1 MAIEETFKGLQQVK
15 RRQAERI
22 RKQQRKQQRVDTVFA
37 AGSILSRV
45 GNVFLR
51 EQASNFLNNEDNMA
65 KQAKYK
71 SFLNTANNSIEEYKK
86 AEAHEG
92 GVLQYL
98 TDKRSNYLMKD
109 ATEEYAKLDELNE
122 IELNKYIQSEARTWA
137 NTNKEVFESEYQ
149 EALKLGSFED
159 YQAALATEYKGP
171 KNVGEFFYRGAKGFF
186 AGKNKNQIRAS
197 NVKTTR
203 ATLMEQAGI
212 SVQAFDAAV
221 NSGYDVDSA
230 LTIQAAI
237 DDKKIN
243 RKEDVLISTDYVPE
257 VSQLYDG
264 KLSITYTVKTYETA
278 NGEKRV
284 ERTLEDKD
292 EINPNNKYALRASS
306 EAGFQATDLRPLPPA
321 TETKLN
327 EYNVPVTTRVIDFMN
342 PYGSKVPEAR
352 VVQRVFDL
360 AEDTT
365 VAMSRVTDQ
374 EMLQISGANN
384 RLAGVRTYKNNMT
397 DTYVGLAE
405 AYYTQGLDPETIT
418 PDQRDDARNLFLAET
433 AGELRVLVNKISE
446 TTPLFKDDEGKP
458 IPTNI
463 FNQSATGELTNIRM
477 TSEELMDIYHSDLV
491 PLYTMS
497 KLRSINSK
505 RSEDGRVFE
514 EEIKG
519 FDLKPENA
527 SLDMLVSLISL
538 ENSNTPVDVNGET
551 LQYLFDNINVEEI
564 PNLPKNYRIN
574 LLNSITRTESVED
587 WMDSATGQ
595 LDYYFKRNYSSF
607 DVGNIMRIVGA
618 LDKSTQARIFEN
630 TQNQERQGRNA
641 IQRYG
646 VTPNIPSD
654 SSPISSTMISD
665 FLRSNNAS

>member
-22 RKQQRKQQRVDTVFA
+22 RKQQRKQQRVDTMFA

-45 GNVFLR
+45 GNTFLR

-109 ATEEYAKLDELNE
+109 ATEEYAKLGELNE
-122 IELNKYIQSEARTWA
+122 IELNKYIQGEARTWA

-243 RKEDVLISTDYVPE
+243 RKEDVLISTEYADQ
-257 VSQLYDG
+257 VSRRFG
-264 KLSITYTVKTYETA
+264 GELSLTYTVNTYETA
-278 NGEKRV
+278 SGEKRV
-284 ERTLEDKD
+284 ERTLEDNND
-292 EINPNNKYALRASS
+292 INPNNKYAIKAAT
-306 EAGFQATDLRPLPPA
+306 EAGLESTDVTIRPPKI
-321 TETKLN
+321 EITKN
-327 EYNVPVTTRVIDFMN
+327 EWNVPITTSTSEVIDPWGNVVDRVITR
-342 PYGSKVPEAR
+342 K
-352 VVQRVFDL
+352 FDL
-360 AEDTT
+360 SEDTT
-365 VAMSRVTDQ
+365 VAMGRVTDQ

-384 RLAGVRTYKNNMT
+384 RLAGVRIYNNDTSQTYA
-397 DTYVGLAE
+397 GLAE
-405 AYYTQGLDPETIT
+405 AYYTQGLGDTAT
-418 PDQRDDARNLFLAET
+418 PDQINDARKLFQAET
-433 AGELRVLVNKISE
+433 AGELRVLVNKIATSAGQPE
-446 TTPLFKDDEGKP
+446 QSSMFVE
-458 IPTNI
+458 
-463 FNQSATGELTNIRM
+463 SATGEITPISM
-477 TSEELMDIYHSDLV
+477 SSEELMDIYHSDLA

-505 RSEDGRVFE
+505 RSKDGKVFE

-527 SLDMLVSLISL
+527 SLDMLVSLVSL

-551 LQYLFDNINVEEI
+551 IQYLFDNINVEEI

-574 LLNSITRTESVED
+574 LLNSITRTESVAE
-587 WMDSATGQ
+587 WMDTVTGQ
-595 LDYYFKRNYSSF
+595 PDYYFKRGYSSF
-607 DVGNIMRIVGA
+607 DVGNIMRIVAA

-630 TQNQERQGRNA
+630 TQNQERQRINT
-641 IQRYG
+641 IQGYG
-646 VTPNIPSD
+646 VTPIIPSD

>member
-405 AYYTQGLDPETIT
+405 DYYTQGLDPETIT

-587 WMDSATGQ
+587 WMDTVTGQ
-595 LDYYFKRNYSSF
+595 PDYYFKRGYSSF
-607 DVGNIMRIVGA
+607 DVGNIMRIVAA

-630 TQNQERQGRNA
+630 TQNQERQRKNA
-641 IQRYG
+641 IQGYG

-654 SSPISSTMISD
+654 ASPISSTMISD
-665 FLRSNNAS
+665 FLRV